1 MNNTQSK
8 FPDLTFVIPFYYD
21 GEFRLENLYCV
32 LKILGRFNANVM
44 VVEQG
49 SCQHFTN
56 TDYYFDNA
64 GINGQYCFVPNKN
77 VCEFISSNYVR
88 TAPHGN
94 FEFLSQVVP
103 ITTILNDIFYRT
115 RIINIGLKK
124 VKTKYFAIYDTDVFF
139 KDEKYVYA
147 YKKLKEGFTFVYP
160 YDGKFVDIE
169 RQYIKDGIIKEKES
183 FANGSYGGAVFG
195 NLSKYQ
201 ECGLEN
207 ENLIGWSPDDVERQ
221 ARVSI
226 LGRSICRIE
235 GKCYHILH
243 PKIGFASSAN
253 PFNEQ
258 NLKEYGRV
266 MNMKKEELKEYI
278 KNWNWTK

>member
-1 MNNTQSK
+1 MNSVQ
-8 FPDLTFVIPFYYD
+8 FPDLTFVIPFYHD

-49 SCQHFTN
+49 SYQHFTN

-77 VCEFISSNYVR
+77 VCKFISSHDVH

-115 RIINIGLKK
+115 RIINIGLEK
-124 VKTKYFAIYDTDVFF
+124 VKTKYAAIYDTDVFF
-139 KDEKYVYA
+139 ENENYLRAYQHLKKDYT
-147 YKKLKEGFTFVYP
+147 LVYP
-160 YDGKFVDIE
+160 YDGRFVDIE
-169 RQYIKDGIIKEKES
+169 RQYINDGIIKEKES
-183 FANGSYGGAVFG
+183 FASGSYGGAVFV
-195 NLSKYQ
+195 NLNNYR
-201 ECGLEN
+201 EAGLEN
-207 ENLIGWSPDDVERQ
+207 ENLIGWSPDDIERQ

-226 LGRSICRIE
+226 LEGGICRIE
-235 GKCYHILH
+235 GKCYHIWH
-243 PKIGFASSAN
+243 PKSNYVGADN

-258 NLKEYGRV
+258 NLKEYGKV

-278 KNWNWTK
+278 KNWNWK